1 MKGHILVVEDNPL
14 NSELLGDW
22 LEMEGYEV
30 VIASTLKAGFAA
42 LESKP
47 PHAVLLDIQL
57 GAEDGVTLASWMRE
71 QPGLCQIPVIAVT
84 AQAMAPEQERIVN
97 SGCKCIVSKPVDF
110 KVLRQQLEFW
120 LTRVGADAE
129 KGVASQEQL

>member
-1 MKGHILVVEDNPL
+1 MKRRVLVVEDNPL
-14 NSELLGDW
+14 NSELLRDW
-22 LEMEGYEV
+22 LEMEGYEA

-42 LESKP
+42 LESKR

-57 GAEDGVTLASWMRE
+57 GADDGLTLASWMRE
-71 QPGLCQIPVIAVT
+71 QPALCQIPVIAVT
-84 AQAMAPEQERIVN
+84 AQAMVSEQERIVN

-120 LTRVGADAE
+120 LGQVGAEAG
-129 KGVASQEQL
+129 KRVASRE